1 MEYEFKGNKPSNAQL
16 LKKINEAINNG
27 ENLIE
32 LYWGENSITL
42 DKQRINGIWCGWGWI
57 RNISGADLA
66 SKINE
71 AQAKQFINDHF
82 QFVKVGF

>member
-1 MEYEFKGNKPSNAQL
+1 MEYVFKGNKPSNAQL

-27 ENLIE
+27 EDLIE

-42 DKQRINGIWCGWGWI
+42 DRSGGMWYGWGWI

-66 SKINE
+66 TKINSVTTN
-71 AQAKQFINDHF
+71 KTLNLWNS
-82 QFVKVGF
+82 

>member
-1 MEYEFKGNKPSNAQL
+1 MEYNFTGRKPSNAQV

-27 ENLIE
+27 EDLIE

-42 DKQRINGIWCGWGWI
+42 DKQRINGMWNGWGWI

-66 SKINE
+66 TKINSV
-71 AQAKQFINDHF
+71 QHNKTLNLWNT
-82 QFVKVGF
+82 

>member
-1 MEYEFKGNKPSNAQL
+1 MEYNFTGRKPSNAQV

-27 ENLIE
+27 EDLIE

-42 DKQRINGIWCGWGWI
+42 DKQRINGIWYGWGWI

-66 SKINE
+66 VKINSV
-71 AQAKQFINDHF
+71 QHNKTLNLWNT
-82 QFVKVGF
+82 

>member
-1 MEYEFKGNKPSNAQL
+1 MEYNFTGRKPSNAQL

-27 ENLIE
+27 EDLIE

-66 SKINE
+66 TKINSV
-71 AQAKQFINDHF
+71 QHNKTLNLWNT
-82 QFVKVGF
+82 

>member
-1 MEYEFKGNKPSNAQL
+1 MEYEFKGRKPSNAQL

-42 DKQRINGIWCGWGWI
+42 DKSGNLWHGRGWI

-71 AQAKQFINDHF
+71 AQAKQFINNHF
-82 QFVKVGF
+82 EFVKVGF

>member
-1 MEYEFKGNKPSNAQL
+1 MEYNFTGRKPSNAQL

-27 ENLIE
+27 EDLIE

-66 SKINE
+66 TKINSV
-71 AQAKQFINDHF
+71 QHNKTLNLWNS
-82 QFVKVGF
+82 

>member
-1 MEYEFKGNKPSNAQL
+1 MEYVFKGNKPSNAQL

-27 ENLIE
+27 EDLIE

-66 SKINE
+66 TKIN
-71 AQAKQFINDHF
+71 AKMHNDTLNLWNT
-82 QFVKVGF
+82 

>member
-1 MEYEFKGNKPSNAQL
+1 MEYNFTGRKPSNAQL

-27 ENLIE
+27 EDLIE

-57 RNISGADLA
+57 RNIGGADLA
-66 SKINE
+66 VKINSV
-71 AQAKQFINDHF
+71 QHNKTLNLWNT
-82 QFVKVGF
+82 

>member
-1 MEYEFKGNKPSNAQL
+1 MEYVFNGRKPSNAQV

-27 ENLIE
+27 EDLIE

-57 RNISGADLA
+57 RNISGAYLA
-66 SKINE
+66 VKINSV
-71 AQAKQFINDHF
+71 QHNKTLNLWNT
-82 QFVKVGF
+82 

>member
-1 MEYEFKGNKPSNAQL
+1 MEYNFKGNKPSNAQL

-42 DKQRINGIWCGWGWI
+42 DKSGNLWHGWGWI

-66 SKINE
+66 TKIN
-71 AQAKQFINDHF
+71 AVQHNKTLNLWNS
-82 QFVKVGF
+82 

>member
-1 MEYEFKGNKPSNAQL
+1 MEYVFKGNKPSNAQL

-27 ENLIE
+27 EDLIE

-66 SKINE
+66 TKINSVTTN
-71 AQAKQFINDHF
+71 KTLNLWNS
-82 QFVKVGF
+82 